1 MSVTAEP
8 ATARILFVELPYT
21 LVTEE
26 AERIGLDHVAKISA
40 SSDTSRAADTLQV
53 RYPHGVGDQGA
64 PVQHQELAGEDHTLH
79 TEAGFVEEPSVKRK
93 KKLSKKEETAERAEK
108 FKNAMIAWN
117 SGLYESIRSCAM
129 AFDVPRTSLSDMIH
143 QGRDNWRA
151 PGRHSTVFSE
161 EEEMTIKN
169 YIEMRCELGVGLTIN
184 EVEMLMLHNISAF
197 SYSKRIFKPD
207 TTL

>member
-1 MSVTAEP
+1 MNVIAEP

-40 SSDTSRAADTLQV
+40 SSDTSRAADTLQE
-53 RYPHGVGDQGA
+53 RYPHDQGD

-79 TEAGFVEEPSVKRK
+79 AEAGFVEEPSVKRK

-151 PGRHSTVFSE
+151 PGRHSTVFSG

-184 EVEMLMLHNISAF
+184 EVEMPMLHNISV
-197 SYSKRIFKPD
+197 IFCCNNRGC
-207 TTL
+207 L